1 MLLVGTKLSAP
12 KRLLQLTRRQN
23 ELETALAILQSVAPI
38 DVTSSADGADADNG
52 FSSVVELGAPST
64 PCACPCPHL
73 LTMPARGFAFGMFA
87 PP

>member
-1 MLLVGTKLSAP
+1 VLLIGTKLSAP

-38 DVTSSADGADADNG
+38 DVTSSADGADADSG

-64 PCACPCPHL
+64 PCACPHL